1 MEEERKRVFVL
12 DDDEGL
18 LLATKR
24 TLEQSG
30 FEVKVSNRP
39 IGATKDIQE
48 FSPHVLL
55 LDVMMPALKGTKIVG
70 ILRKSMNPSPVIIL
84 YSNKASDELREL
96 AIECGAND
104 YLCKTDGPSGLLR
117 KIRMHTL

>member
-1 MEEERKRVFVL
+1 MEVERKRVFIL

-24 TLEQSG
+24 TLEQAG
-30 FEVKVSNRP
+30 FEVKMSNRP
-39 IGATKDIQE
+39 IGATKDIQK

-70 ILRKSMNPSPVIIL
+70 IIRKTLTPTPVIIL

-96 AIECGAND
+96 AIECGADD
-104 YLCKTDGPSGLLR
+104 YLCKTDGSLGLLR